1 MKVAGKNML
10 TLLQIDFPHQG
21 PWGEE
26 MATAMNGLAL
36 DIAAEAGLI
45 WKIWTESS
53 SEGLGGGI
61 YLFADEVSARDYL
74 GRHQARLEAFG
85 YSDIRARV
93 FAVNQPMSQITKAP
107 F

>member
-10 TLLQIDFPHQG
+10 TLLPIDFPQQG

-45 WKIWTESS
+45 
-53 SEGLGGGI
+53 
-61 YLFADEVSARDYL
+61 
-74 GRHQARLEAFG
+74 
-85 YSDIRARV
+85 
-93 FAVNQPMSQITKAP
+93 
-107 F
+107 